1 MSRAAAGGPA
11 IDATAM
17 QAAEWIVRLT
27 ADDPAER
34 ERAREGF
41 ETWKQADP
49 RRAAA
54 AAGMERLLGQLQ
66 TVRESSGGHARPAH
80 AALTAS
86 AAEARPRQSRRR
98 RQAGATLAL
107 ALALGLFGGMLLRAC
122 PPAYLL
128 ADMRT
133 ATGDTRAQV
142 LPDGSRISLD
152 TGSAVNLH
160 YDAGHRDIELVR
172 GAIRVEVAPDAARP
186 FVVRTPQGSIRALGT
201 RFIVRRGAEATELT
215 MLESRTTVQA
225 GAGAEARVV
234 GPGQRV
240 RITEAGIGPAEPVD
254 VRSIDNAWTRRQ
266 LVADDR
272 PLPEVLDEL
281 DRYHPGGIVYDR
293 ARTQGIRVS
302 AVLPL
307 DDTTRALQLLV
318 DSFPQLRVRTL
329 TSYLVLVDTT
339 DPS

>member
-1 MSRAAAGGPA
+1 MSHASAGEPA
-11 IDATAM
+11 VDATAM

-34 ERAREGF
+34 ERARRGF
-41 ETWKQADP
+41 EAWKRADP
-49 RRAAA
+49 EHAAT

-66 TVRESSGGHARPAH
+66 AVRERSGGHARPAR

-86 AAEARPRQSRRR
+86 ATEAGPRRR
-98 RQAGATLAL
+98 RAGATLAL
-107 ALALGLFGGMLLRAC
+107 VLALGLPGWLLLRAC
-122 PPAYLL
+122 PPTYLL
-128 ADMRT
+128 ADLRT
-133 ATGDTRAQV
+133 ATGDTRVQM

-160 YDAGHRDIELVR
+160 YDAGQRGIELVR
-172 GAIRVEVAPDAARP
+172 GAIRVEVATDAARP

-201 RFIVRRGAEATELT
+201 RFIVRRDAQATVLT

-225 GAGAEARVV
+225 GAEARVV
-234 GPGQRV
+234 DPGQRV
-240 RITEAGIGPAEPVD
+240 RITGAGIGPDEPVD
-254 VRSIDNAWTRRQ
+254 ARGIDNAWTQHR

-307 DDTTRALQLLV
+307 DDTPRALQLLV

-329 TSYLVLVDTT
+329 TSYLVLVDAS